1 MVDYTVAGVEGGVC
15 APRGFRAAGVDAG
28 LVPGQG
34 PDLAL
39 IVSQQTSA
47 AAGRFTVHPF
57 AAAPVRWSRERLRAG
72 AARAVLVHA
81 GSANAATGADGDAD
95 AAALAARCA
104 AAIGCPPGEVLL
116 LGTGTIGVR
125 LAVGDAAEAA
135 EKAAAALGRRGS
147 GEVAKALAASG
158 GTAREHAVAV
168 AWAEG
173 EVRIGGVAKASVPFA
188 PAFGEFRSTGGAAS
202 APPDPPGAG
211 GAPPDPSAGPPGPP
225 RPDRPAPS
233 ATTLAVLTTDA
244 TVDPGL
250 LDGLL
255 GRALARSFERVMV
268 DQAPGMADGAIL
280 LANATAAAPT
290 LRAGSDGAAAFEAA
304 LAQLCESLAE
314 GLALR
319 VPGTGKLV
327 VVTVHGAAEHT
338 GALAAARAV
347 AGSVALRAALAGG
360 VAAWPAVLD
369 ALATA
374 RVELDPQ
381 RVGVR
386 FGPVTVVAG
395 GQAAP
400 HDERAAAAVVAKS
413 QVDLAVDLGVGPAA
427 ATVTTTDLPAE
438 ALGRHTR

>member
-28 LVPGQG
+28 LTPGQG

-39 IVSQQTSA
+39 VVSQQTSA

-57 AAAPVRWSRERLRAG
+57 ASAPVRWSRERLAAG

-81 GSANAATGADGDAD
+81 GSANAATGPDGDAD

-104 AAIGCPPGEVLL
+104 AAIGCPPTEVLL
-116 LGTGTIGVR
+116 LGTGAIGTR

-168 AWAEG
+168 AWSEG

-188 PAFGEFRSTGGAAS
+188 PAFADPT
-202 APPDPPGAG
+202 AP
-211 GAPPDPSAGPPGPP
+211 
-225 RPDRPAPS
+225 PS
-233 ATTLAVLTTDA
+233 ATTLVVLTTDA
-244 TVDPGL
+244 TVDAGL

-255 GRALARSFERVMV
+255 GRAVARSFERVMV
-268 DQAPGMADGAIL
+268 DQAPGMADGAVL

-290 LRAGSDGAAAFEAA
+290 LRAGSDGAAAFESA

-319 VPGTGKLV
+319 VPGARKLV

-347 AGSVALRAALAGG
+347 AGSVALRAGLAAGA
-360 VAAWPAVLD
+360 AAWPAVLD

-374 RVELDPQ
+374 RVELDPD

-413 QVDLAVDLGVGPAA
+413 QVDLAVDLGVGDAA
-427 ATVTTTDLPAE
+427 ATVTTTDLPPE
-438 ALGRHTR
+438 ALARHDS

>member
-28 LVPGQG
+28 LTPGQG

-57 AAAPVRWSRERLRAG
+57 ASAPVRWSRERLLAG
-72 AARAVLVHA
+72 VARAVLVHA
-81 GSANAATGADGDAD
+81 GSANAATGPDGEAD

-104 AAIGCPPGEVLL
+104 AAIGCPPAEVLL
-116 LGTGTIGVR
+116 LGTGAIGTR

-168 AWAEG
+168 AWSEG

-188 PAFGEFRSTGGAAS
+188 PAFADPT
-202 APPDPPGAG
+202 APPT
-211 GAPPDPSAGPPGPP
+211 
-225 RPDRPAPS
+225 
-233 ATTLAVLTTDA
+233 ATTLVVLTTDA

-255 GRALARSFERVMV
+255 GRAVARSFERVMV
-268 DQAPGMADGAIL
+268 DQAPGMADGAVL

-290 LRAGSDGAAAFEAA
+290 LRAGSDGAAAFESA

-319 VPGTGKLV
+319 VPGARKLV

-347 AGSVALRAALAGG
+347 AGSVALRASLAAG

-374 RVELDPQ
+374 RVELDPD

-427 ATVTTTDLPAE
+427 ATVTTTDLPPE

>member
-15 APRGFRAAGVDAG
+15 APRGFRAAGIDAG
-28 LVPGQG
+28 LTPGTG

-39 IVSQQTSA
+39 VVSQQTSV
-47 AAGRFTVHPF
+47 AAGRFTAHPF
-57 AAAPVRWSRERLRAG
+57 ASAPVRWSRERLRAG

-81 GSANAATGADGDAD
+81 GSANAATGADGEAD
-95 AAALAARCA
+95 AATLAARCA
-104 AAIGCPPGEVLL
+104 AAIGCPPAEVLL
-116 LGTGTIGVR
+116 LGTGAIGTR

-168 AWAEG
+168 AWSEG
-173 EVRIGGVAKASVPFA
+173 EVRIGGGA
-188 PAFGEFRSTGGAAS
+188 PAGG
-202 APPDPPGAG
+202 P
-211 GAPPDPSAGPPGPP
+211 
-225 RPDRPAPS
+225 
-233 ATTLAVLTTDA
+233 V
-244 TVDPGL
+244 
-250 LDGLL
+250 
-255 GRALARSFERVMV
+255 
-268 DQAPGMADGAIL
+268 
-280 LANATAAAPT
+280 APT
-290 LRAGSDGAAAFEAA
+290 LRAGSDGAAAFESA

-319 VPGTGKLV
+319 VPGARKLV
-327 VVTVHGAAEHT
+327 VVTVHGAAKHT

-347 AGSVALRAALAGG
+347 AGSVALRASLAAG

-374 RVELDPQ
+374 RVELDPD

-395 GQAAP
+395 GRAAP

-427 ATVTTTDLPAE
+427 ATVTTTDLPPE
-438 ALGRHTR
+438 ALERHAGW

>member
-15 APRGFRAAGVDAG
+15 APRGFRAVGVNAG
-28 LVPGQG
+28 LTPGPG

-39 IVSQQTSA
+39 VVSQQTSA

-57 AAAPVRWSRERLRAG
+57 ASAPVRWSRERLAAG

-81 GSANAATGADGDAD
+81 GSANAATGPDGEAD

-104 AAIGCPPGEVLL
+104 AAIGCPPTEVLL
-116 LGTGTIGVR
+116 LGTGAIGTR

-147 GEVAKALAASG
+147 SEVAKALAASG

-168 AWAEG
+168 AWSEG

-188 PAFGEFRSTGGAAS
+188 PAFADPT
-202 APPDPPGAG
+202 AP
-211 GAPPDPSAGPPGPP
+211 
-225 RPDRPAPS
+225 PS
-233 ATTLAVLTTDA
+233 ATTLVVLTTDA
-244 TVDPGL
+244 TVDAGL

-255 GRALARSFERVMV
+255 GRAVARSFERVMV

-290 LRAGSDGAAAFEAA
+290 LQAGSDGAAAFESA

-319 VPGTGKLV
+319 VPGARKLV

-347 AGSVALRAALAGG
+347 AGSVALRAGLAAGA
-360 VAAWPAVLD
+360 AAWPAVLD

-374 RVELDPQ
+374 RVELDPD

-413 QVDLAVDLGVGPAA
+413 QVDLAVDLGVGDAA
-427 ATVTTTDLPAE
+427 ATVTTTDLPPE
-438 ALGRHTR
+438 ALARHDS

>member
-28 LVPGQG
+28 LTPGQG

-57 AAAPVRWSRERLRAG
+57 ASAPVRWSRERLLAG

-81 GSANAATGADGDAD
+81 GSANAATGPDGEAD

-104 AAIGCPPGEVLL
+104 AAIGCPPAEVLL
-116 LGTGTIGVR
+116 LGTGAIGTR

-168 AWAEG
+168 AWSEG

-188 PAFGEFRSTGGAAS
+188 PAFA
-202 APPDPPGAG
+202 DPPV
-211 GAPPDPSAGPPGPP
+211 PPT
-225 RPDRPAPS
+225 
-233 ATTLAVLTTDA
+233 ATTLVVLTTDA
-244 TVDPGL
+244 TVDPEL

-268 DQAPGMADGAIL
+268 DQAPGMADGAVL

-290 LRAGSDGAAAFEAA
+290 LRAGSDGAAAFESA

-319 VPGTGKLV
+319 VPGARKLV

-347 AGSVALRAALAGG
+347 AGSVALRASLAVG

-374 RVELDPQ
+374 RVELDPD

-427 ATVTTTDLPAE
+427 ATVTTTDLPPE
-438 ALGRHTR
+438 ALGRHTG

>member
-28 LVPGQG
+28 LVPGPG

-39 IVSQQTSA
+39 VVSQQTSA
-47 AAGRFTVHPF
+47 AAGRFTAHPF
-57 AAAPVRWSRERLRAG
+57 ASAPVRWSREQLQAG
-72 AARAVLVHA
+72 LARAVLVHA
-81 GSANAATGADGDAD
+81 GNANAATGPDGDAD
-95 AAALAARCA
+95 AAALATRCA
-104 AAIGCPPGEVLL
+104 AAVGCPPGELLL
-116 LGTGTIGVR
+116 LGTGTIGAR
-125 LAVGDAAEAA
+125 LTVGDAAEAA

-168 AWAEG
+168 AWSEG

-188 PAFGEFRSTGGAAS
+188 PAFAEPRPTGEPES
-202 APPDPPGAG
+202 APTV
-211 GAPPDPSAGPPGPP
+211 

-233 ATTLAVLTTDA
+233 ATTLVVLTTDA

-255 GRALARSFERVMV
+255 GRAVARSFERVMV
-268 DQAPGMADGAIL
+268 DQAPGMADGAVL
-280 LANATAAAPT
+280 LANATAAAPA
-290 LRAGSDGAAAFEAA
+290 LRAGSDGASAFESA
-304 LAQLCESLAE
+304 LAQLCEALAE

-319 VPGTGKLV
+319 VPGARKLV

-338 GALAAARAV
+338 DALAAARAV
-347 AGSVALRAALAGG
+347 AGSVALRAGLAAG

-374 RVELDPQ
+374 QVALDPA

-395 GQAAP
+395 GQASP

-427 ATVTTTDLPAE
+427 ATVTTTDLPPE
-438 ALGRHTR
+438 ALERHAGW

>member
-28 LVPGQG
+28 LTPGQG

-47 AAGRFTVHPF
+47 AAGRFTLHPF
-57 AAAPVRWSRERLRAG
+57 ASAPVRWSRELLQAG

-81 GSANAATGADGDAD
+81 GSANAATGPDGEAD
-95 AAALAARCA
+95 AAALAARCG
-104 AAIGCPPGEVLL
+104 AAIGCPPAEVLL
-116 LGTGTIGVR
+116 LGTGAIGTR

-168 AWAEG
+168 AWSEG

-188 PAFGEFRSTGGAAS
+188 PAFADPA
-202 APPDPPGAG
+202 APPT
-211 GAPPDPSAGPPGPP
+211 
-225 RPDRPAPS
+225 
-233 ATTLAVLTTDA
+233 ATTLVVLTTDA
-244 TVDPGL
+244 TVEPGL

-255 GRALARSFERVMV
+255 GRAVARSFERVLV
-268 DQAPGMADGAIL
+268 DQAPGMADAAVL

-290 LRAGSDGAAAFEAA
+290 LRAGSDGAAAFESA

-319 VPGTGKLV
+319 VPGARKLV

-347 AGSVALRAALAGG
+347 AGSVALRASLAAG

-374 RVELDPQ
+374 RVELDPE

-427 ATVTTTDLPAE
+427 ATVTTTDLPPE
-438 ALGRHTR
+438 ALGRHR

>member
-28 LVPGQG
+28 LTPGPG

-57 AAAPVRWSRERLRAG
+57 ASAPVRWSRERLLAG
-72 AARAVLVHA
+72 TARAVLVHA
-81 GSANAATGADGDAD
+81 GSANAATGPDGEAD

-104 AAIGCPPGEVLL
+104 AAIGCPPTEVLL
-116 LGTGTIGVR
+116 LGTGAIGTR
-125 LAVGDAAEAA
+125 LAVADAAEAA

-168 AWAEG
+168 AWSEG

-188 PAFGEFRSTGGAAS
+188 PAFA
-202 APPDPPGAG
+202 DPA
-211 GAPPDPSAGPPGPP
+211 
-225 RPDRPAPS
+225 RPPS
-233 ATTLAVLTTDA
+233 ATTLVVLTTDA

-290 LRAGSDGAAAFEAA
+290 LRAGSDGAAAFESA

-319 VPGTGKLV
+319 VPGARKLV

-347 AGSVALRAALAGG
+347 AGSVALRASLAVG

-374 RVELDPQ
+374 QVELDPD

-395 GQAAP
+395 GRAAP

-427 ATVTTTDLPAE
+427 ATVTTTDLPPE
-438 ALGRHTR
+438 ALGRHM

>member
-1 MVDYTVAGVEGGVC
+1 
-15 APRGFRAAGVDAG
+15 
-28 LVPGQG
+28 
-34 PDLAL
+34 
-39 IVSQQTSA
+39 
-47 AAGRFTVHPF
+47 
-57 AAAPVRWSRERLRAG
+57 
-72 AARAVLVHA
+72 
-81 GSANAATGADGDAD
+81 
-95 AAALAARCA
+95 
-104 AAIGCPPGEVLL
+104 
-116 LGTGTIGVR
+116 
-125 LAVGDAAEAA
+125 
-135 EKAAAALGRRGS
+135 
-147 GEVAKALAASG
+147 
-158 GTAREHAVAV
+158 
-168 AWAEG
+168 
-173 EVRIGGVAKASVPFA
+173 
-188 PAFGEFRSTGGAAS
+188 
-202 APPDPPGAG
+202 
-211 GAPPDPSAGPPGPP
+211 
-225 RPDRPAPS
+225 
-233 ATTLAVLTTDA
+233 VLTTDA

>member
-28 LVPGQG
+28 LTPGQG

-57 AAAPVRWSRERLRAG
+57 ASAPIRWSRERLLAG
-72 AARAVLVHA
+72 VARAVLVHA
-81 GSANAATGADGDAD
+81 GSANAATGPDGEAD

-104 AAIGCPPGEVLL
+104 AAIGCPPAEVLL
-116 LGTGTIGVR
+116 LGTGAIGTR

-168 AWAEG
+168 AWSEG

-188 PAFGEFRSTGGAAS
+188 PAFADPT
-202 APPDPPGAG
+202 APPT
-211 GAPPDPSAGPPGPP
+211 
-225 RPDRPAPS
+225 
-233 ATTLAVLTTDA
+233 ATTLVVLTTDA

-255 GRALARSFERVMV
+255 GRAVARSFERVMV
-268 DQAPGMADGAIL
+268 DQAPGMADGAVL

-290 LRAGSDGAAAFEAA
+290 LRAGSDGASAFESA

-319 VPGTGKLV
+319 VPGARKLV

-338 GALAAARAV
+338 DALAAARAV
-347 AGSVALRAALAGG
+347 AGSVALRASLAAG

-374 RVELDPQ
+374 RVELDPD

-427 ATVTTTDLPAE
+427 ATVTTTDLPPE
-438 ALGRHTR
+438 ALGRHMG